1 MRALRYIAIFMV
13 ILVVFTLLLTGYF
26 FLTASV
32 SITAFDA
39 KGVQAA
45 DVPEE
50 FQRIKTS
57 VEEETF
63 MGTLFGTKEIGE
75 AEDYVLITYTLRV
88 SNQCLV
94 SIDMIEVQV
103 VPDPADVL
111 QLGDSAVHF
120 LKAKTEGEVT
130 ATILAPKT
138 SHAVRELIVTYYVW
152 GVSFSIKETYG
163 G

>member
-50 FQRIKTS
+50 FQRVKTS

-63 MGTLFGTKEIGE
+63 MGTLFGPKEIGE

-103 VPDPADVL
+103 VPDPSDVL